1 MWSSDLATAVHS
13 GCYPFEEGCVVRPLR
28 IGVDASC
35 WANGRGYGRFTQEL
49 LRAMVEMA
57 PEHTFV
63 CFVDAAVRQK
73 WDLVAPNVS
82 LVHVPQSA
90 TPTDAAS
97 ADGNRGPA
105 DILRFTRAVWGERLD
120 VFFSPSVY
128 TYFPL
133 PPGLRTVV
141 TVHDAIAERFPELT
155 LPSGRAR
162 LFWKAKVWLALAQ
175 SRLILTVSD
184 YSAREIIEVLH
195 VPASR
200 LRVAVEA
207 PAEVYRPSDVSEVIA
222 AAARVGLPSGARWM
236 IYVGGFSPH
245 KRVAA
250 IVAAHGRLKSRLGD
264 KTPHLLLVGK
274 LSGDAF
280 LSNHQEIKDAIAAAG
295 TEALVHWTGFLSDDE
310 LRHLHTGSV
319 ALLLPS
325 LAEGFG
331 LPAVEAAA
339 CGCPVI
345 ATTAS
350 PLPELL
356 ADGGI
361 FVNPRDDVALADAMV
376 RLSSDDALHARMSRM
391 AKERADA
398 LTWTRASRVTISALE
413 EAAR

>member
-1 MWSSDLATAVHS
+1 M
-13 GCYPFEEGCVVRPLR
+13 R

-49 LRAMVEMA
+49 LRAMVVAA
-57 PEHTFV
+57 PNDTFV
-63 CFVDAAVRQK
+63 CFVDPLAESR
-73 WDLVAPNVS
+73 WDLHATNVT
-82 LVHVPQSA
+82 LVRVPQSMS
-90 TPTDAAS
+90 PTDAAA
-97 ADGNRGPA
+97 ADGSRSPA
-105 DILRFTRAVWGERLD
+105 DLLRFSRAVFGEKLD

-162 LFWKAKVWLALAQ
+162 LFWRAKVWLALQQ
-175 SRLILTVSD
+175 SRLVLTVSE
-184 YSAREIIEVLH
+184 YSARELIDVLH
-195 VPASR
+195 ISRAR

-207 PAEVYRPSDVSEVIA
+207 PAAIYTPSSAADVIA
-222 AAARVGLPSGARWM
+222 AAARVGLPAGARWFT
-236 IYVGGFSPH
+236 YVGGFSPH
-245 KRVAA
+245 KRVHA
-250 IVAAHGRLKSRLGD
+250 IVQAHGALAAQRGD
-264 KTPHLLLVGK
+264 ATPHLLLVGK

-280 LSNHQEIKDAIAAAG
+280 LGNHEEIRAAIAAAG
-295 TEALVHWTGFLSDDE
+295 TESRVHWTGFLPDEE
-310 LRHLHTGSV
+310 LRHLHTGAL

-356 ADGGI
+356 EGGGI
-361 FVNPRDDVALADAMV
+361 FVAPG
-376 RLSSDDALHARMSRM
+376 DDAALRAAFHRM
-391 AKERADA
+391 ATDEPARCQMAQTAIARAGD
-398 LTWTRASRVTISALE
+398 LTWTRAARVTLDALY

>member
-1 MWSSDLATAVHS
+1 M
-13 GCYPFEEGCVVRPLR
+13 VRRLR
-28 IGVDASC
+28 IGIDASC

-49 LRAMVEMA
+49 LRAMVAMA

-63 CFVDAAVRQK
+63 CFVDAAVERQ
-73 WDLVAPNVS
+73 WDLVAPNVT
-82 LVHVPQSA
+82 LVRVAQSA

-105 DILRFTRAVWGERLD
+105 DILRFTRAVWGEPLD

-175 SRLILTVSD
+175 SRLILTVSE
-184 YSAREIIEVLH
+184 YSARELAEVLH
-195 VPASR
+195 IAPSR

-207 PAEVYRPSDVSEVIA
+207 PAEVYRPSAPQDVA
-222 AAARVGLPSGARWM
+222 DAAARCGVPVGARWM
-236 IYVGGFSPH
+236 VYVGGFSPH
-245 KRVAA
+245 KCVPA
-250 IVAAHGRLKSRLGD
+250 IVAAHGAVAARLGAD
-264 KTPHLLLVGK
+264 APHLLLVGK

-280 LSNHQEIKDAIAAAG
+280 LSNHQDIRDAISAAG
-295 TEALVHWTGFLSDDE
+295 SEALVHWTGFLPDEE
-310 LRHLHTGSV
+310 LRHLHTGSL
-319 ALLLPS
+319 ALVLAS

-356 ADGGI
+356 AGGGI
-361 FVNPRDDVALADAMV
+361 FVGPGDVAAIGDAMF
-376 RLSSDDALHARMSRM
+376 RLATDEPLRATMARV

-398 LTWTRASRVTISALE
+398 LTWERAARVTLGALE
-413 EAAR
+413 EAAGVASSDGVAAQAGSAK

>member
-1 MWSSDLATAVHS
+1 MWSSDLVTAVRL
-13 GCYPFEEGCVVRPLR
+13 GCNPFEEGCVVRPLR

-57 PEHTFV
+57 PAHTFV
-63 CFVDAAVRQK
+63 CFVDAAVEQK
-73 WDLVAPNVS
+73 WDLVAPNVT
-82 LVHVPQSA
+82 LIRVPQSA

-105 DILRFTRAVWGERLD
+105 DILRFTRAVWRQPLD

-133 PPGLRTVV
+133 PPGLRAVV

-184 YSAREIIEVLH
+184 YSAREIAEVLH
-195 VPASR
+195 VPPSR

-207 PAEVYRPSDVSEVIA
+207 PADVYRPSDPSEVA
-222 AAARVGLPSGARWM
+222 AAASRVGLPGDARWM
-236 IYVGGFSPH
+236 MYVGGFSPH
-245 KRVAA
+245 KRVPA
-250 IVAAHGRLKSRLGD
+250 IVTAHGKLKAQLGD

-280 LSNHQEIKDAIAAAG
+280 LSNHQDIRDAISAAG
-295 TEALVHWTGFLSDDE
+295 TDGLVHWTGFLSDDE

-319 ALLLPS
+319 ALVLPS

-361 FVNPRDDVALADAMV
+361 FVNPRDDVALADAMI
-376 RLSSDDALHARMSRM
+376 RLASDDALHARMSHK
-391 AKERADA
+391 AKERADV
-398 LTWTRASRVTISALE
+398 LTWTHASRVTLSALE